1 MRRSFFLSS
10 IALLF
15 TAAIASAEKDSTR
28 LEQALQL
35 RTAKYDWEGPLMGWD
50 KKQKKYLKMFDELKH
65 NSYLREHCDHDMIR
79 KVFFIAKKVLIREEY
94 EYLDEMMGKVH
105 TLIEAQKVST
115 RRLRKIYR
123 TLYLFEEQGIKKS
136 F

>member
-1 MRRSFFLSS
+1 MRHPLFFTAF
-10 IALLF
+10 ALLF
-15 TAAIASAEKDSTR
+15 SAALSSDEKGSPLHKTV
-28 LEQALQL
+28 QL

-79 KVFFIAKKVLIREEY
+79 KVFFVSKKILIREEY
-94 EYLDEMMGKVH
+94 EYLDEMMSKIKS
-105 TLIEAQKVST
+105 LIEAEKVST

-123 TLYLFEEQGIKKS
+123 TLYLFEERGIKKS